1 MNRFR
6 LPTFECGDGQRGKP
20 AMNALCR
27 LDAEVGQAVDMVL
40 HQVALDDRTDVSQRA
55 GIMICLAQL
64 TKCQVGLLF
73 QPDVTQIFQRPGMQH
88 SCLRHR

>member
-1 MNRFR
+1 
-6 LPTFECGDGQRGKP
+6 
-20 AMNALCR
+20 
-27 LDAEVGQAVDMVL
+27 MVL